1 MIDPKAGG
9 SSGIYLEKLFEQ
21 LGIAAQMHAKEV
33 LVPGGLVAEKLV
45 DGSAV
50 LALHQQSEILQVKVQ
65 SWWAVAGGHSELHRV
80 CGGGGRAVF
89 VRVAGRAFLTL
100 LGKRRRA
107 GRWWNM
113 GWCRRLIDSLDYL
126 LSGPLI
132 DYSI

>member
-65 SWWAVAGGHSELHRV
+65 SWWAVAGGHSELHRMY
-80 CGGGGRAVF
+80 GARSSSG
-89 VRVAGRAFLTL
+89 VAGRAFLTL